1 MGRRPTAI
9 AGEPVSRLW
18 GAFPFAVPFNVSGH
32 PAVVLPAGFVDGLPA
47 AIQLVG
53 RYGSDNE
60 LLSLAEQLESALD
73 VRPFARLAPRL
84 SSLPAMS
91 SI

>member
-1 MGRRPTAI
+1 M
-9 AGEPVSRLW
+9 
-18 GAFPFAVPFNVSGH
+18 
-32 PAVVLPAGFVDGLPA
+32 VLPAGFVDGLPA